1 ELNPGDISIGE
12 LSYTEDAVSAHLR
25 DMNIYG
31 SGGDAS
37 VMTVDIDSDGTLQL
51 FDKLGSRGFTVG
63 GVGMTSASG
72 VSNEFFSLRGR
83 TLGYND
89 GGTPN
94 DFTDDTGVFRLNIGD
109 DNGDIKLDGSQVG
122 LFFDSLHFGD
132 DGLEWIIDDLVMSAT
147 INYGRLIVG
156 TDGVELYFG
165 DPDLLSPTQGA
176 RLVYDAKAIGLAAG
190 SVADGV
196 PGADFAM
203 PTQTF
208 GSLRLDLDAYGSLTL
223 KGGGK
228 FGEGITFIPSLTLYN
243 ESTGDSDDRPAFR
256 YEDDGY
262 VILAKGF
269 RGDFRTESG
278 LTL

>member
-1 ELNPGDISIGE
+1 MKKILFPISAIALAVHTANINALEAMDDQAMSGVSGQSGLTIELNPGDISIGE

-122 LFFDSLHFGD
+122 LFFDSLHF
-132 DGLEWIIDDLVMSAT
+132 
-147 INYGRLIVG
+147 
-156 TDGVELYFG
+156 
-165 DPDLLSPTQGA
+165 
-176 RLVYDAKAIGLAAG
+176 
-190 SVADGV
+190 
-196 PGADFAM
+196 
-203 PTQTF
+203 
-208 GSLRLDLDAYGSLTL
+208 
-223 KGGGK
+223 
-228 FGEGITFIPSLTLYN
+228 
-243 ESTGDSDDRPAFR
+243 
-256 YEDDGY
+256 
-262 VILAKGF
+262 
-269 RGDFRTESG
+269 
-278 LTL
+278 